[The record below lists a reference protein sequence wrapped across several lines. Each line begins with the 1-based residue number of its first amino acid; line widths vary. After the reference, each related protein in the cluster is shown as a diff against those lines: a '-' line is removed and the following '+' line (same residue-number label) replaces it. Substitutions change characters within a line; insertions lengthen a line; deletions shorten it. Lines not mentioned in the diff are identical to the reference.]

1 MNQLAAAPTVSK
13 IRKKY
18 QVEVELVMTDGDTI
32 GGSVFVL
39 KDERVLDLLNNG
51 LPFFPLRL
59 ANREI
64 ILIRKEA
71 IAVCKPLDRPG

>member
-1 MNQLAAAPTVSK
+1 MNQLAATPSISK

-18 QVEVELVMTDGDTI
+18 QVEVELVMSDGDTI
-32 GGSVFVL
+32 GGMVFVL
-39 KDERVLDLLNNG
+39 KEERVLDLLTNG

>member
-1 MNQLAAAPTVSK
+1 MNQMAAAPSVSK

-18 QVEVELVMTDGDTI
+18 QVEVELVMSDGDTI
-32 GGSVFVL
+32 GGMVFVL
-39 KDERVLDLLNNG
+39 KEERVLDLLNNG

>member
-1 MNQLAAAPTVSK
+1 MNQLAAAPSLSK
-13 IRKKY
+13 IRKKF

-32 GGSVFVL
+32 GGMVFVL
-39 KDERVLDLLNNG
+39 KEERVLDLLNNG

-59 ANREI
+59 ANRET
-64 ILIRKEA
+64 ILIRKDA